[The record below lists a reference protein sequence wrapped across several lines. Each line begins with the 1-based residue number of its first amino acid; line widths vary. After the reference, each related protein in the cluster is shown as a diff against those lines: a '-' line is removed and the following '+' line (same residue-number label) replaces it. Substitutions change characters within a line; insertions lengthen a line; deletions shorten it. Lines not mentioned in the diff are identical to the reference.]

1 MKWYKFNKIK
11 DFKYNLKLHI
21 EKLRIIIKTMGE
33 YLFPIE
39 KVTSYFKSINSKED
53 LQKFI
58 QQRSAHVT
66 QNTLYGY
73 LKTRMGHKFTIM
85 VDDEVFSQ
93 SINIAKWNIYMV
105 AIADCTFYTFSYLIN
120 EKNLKEN
127 DCKEIF
133 LNIIESE
140 KKNGLSEEIYLKA
153 KKEFLQRYDKLDFKD
168 YYLEKPFQESCTALY
183 HWSPIADELKIL
195 DKKIVLNSISL
206 KWNLVIEEFKKL
218 TKNLKF
224 N

>member
-1 MKWYKFNKIK
+1 M
-11 DFKYNLKLHI
+11 NLK
-21 EKLRIIIKTMGE
+21 KLRIIIKTMGE

-73 LKTRMGHKFTIM
+73 LKTRMGHKFTLM
-85 VDDEVFSQ
+85 VDDEAFSQ
-93 SINIAKWNIYMV
+93 SINLAKWNIYMV
-105 AIADCTFYTFSYLIN
+105 ALTDCTFYTFSYLMN

-127 DCKEIF
+127 DCSRIF
-133 LNIIESE
+133 LNIIEKE
-140 KKNGLSEEIYLKA
+140 KENGLSNEIFEKA
-153 KKEFLQRYDKLDFKD
+153 KKEFQLRLKKVDFKK
-168 YYLEKPFQESCTALY
+168 YYLEEPFQESCYALY
-183 HWSPIADELKIL
+183 HWSPIADELKNL
-195 DKKIVLNSISL
+195 DKKIVLNSMRL
-206 KWNLVIEEFKKL
+206 KWNLIDDEFKKL
-218 TKNLKF
+218 TKNLNF

>member
-1 MKWYKFNKIK
+1 M
-11 DFKYNLKLHI
+11 
-21 EKLRIIIKTMGE
+21 RE
-33 YLFPIE
+33 YLLPIV
-39 KVTSYFKSINSKED
+39 KITSYFKNINSKQD

-85 VDDEVFSQ
+85 VDDDVYSK

-105 AIADCTFYTFSYLIN
+105 SLVDLTFFVFSYLIN

-127 DCKEIF
+127 DSKEF
-133 LNIIESE
+133 FFDIIKKE
-140 KKNGLSEEIYLKA
+140 KENGLSEEDYVKA
-153 KKEFLQRYDKLDFKD
+153 KEIFLKRYETIDFNK
-168 YYLEKPFQESCTALY
+168 YYFENPFQESCEALY
-183 HWSPIADELKIL
+183 HWSPIADDLKIL
-195 DKKIVLNSISL
+195 DKKIVLNSMSL
-206 KWNLVIEEFKKL
+206 KWNLVIDEFKNL
-218 TKNLKF
+218 TKNLNF